1 MAKIMLN
8 DLLHFDAAE
17 VPNVR
22 VKFNI
27 SNGYDDPLDLY
38 KTNPDEVNVT
48 WFLWHDDRRY
58 FNVGQTAICL
68 LKLRGDQWLL
78 TTIKKITRLLD
89 VTDGVGYDAVE
100 VKEYEQYFGRLVVE
114 YHNPCRT
121 MGRKYENVMDELEVV
136 QILNEQYTGNEFP
149 GYENVRLSYPLL
161 KNIVDRQL
169 PGWVDA
175 LRNQKA
181 VYLITDTKTGE
192 LRSIKDHCGR
202 PDTQMCVF
210 EFIYFARP
218 DSVIEGSSVHEARKQ
233 AGRFLAQEHPV
244 EADVVIGVPDSGLD
258 AALGYSQ
265 ESGIP
270 YGIGFIKNKYIGRTF
285 IQGSQKQRENSVRIK
300 LNVVSSTV
308 KGKRVV
314 LVDDSIVRGTTS
326 ARIIKLLRDA
336 GAAEVHFMVSAPPFK
351 YPCYFGTDIPDQ
363 KLLVA
368 TGRTLEQINEVIG
381 ADTLGY
387 LSNEHVVQLAKNAKC
402 GFCTACFTGEYAVEP
417 ESVLST
423 DIHDRHLNDRPKDAK
438 KLGE

>member
-8 DLLHFDAAE
+8 DLLRFDAAE

-27 SNGYDDPLDLY
+27 YNGYDDPLDLY

-89 VTDGVGYDAVE
+89 VTDGVGYDADE

-181 VYLITDTKTGE
+181 VYLITDTKTGKMYVGSATSQTGMLLQRWSSYAADGHGGNIE
-192 LRSIKDHCGR
+192 LREL
-202 PDTQMCVF
+202 V
-210 EFIYFARP
+210 
-218 DSVIEGSSVHEARKQ
+218 KQ
-233 AGRFLAQEHPV
+233 Q
-244 EADVVIGVPDSGLD
+244 GLD
-258 AALGYSQ
+258 YVKDNFQYSILENYNARMDDGYILKR
-265 ESGIP
+265 ESWWKETLCTRTHG
-270 YGIGFIKNKYIGRTF
+270 YNKN
-285 IQGSQKQRENSVRIK
+285 
-300 LNVVSSTV
+300 
-308 KGKRVV
+308 
-314 LVDDSIVRGTTS
+314 
-326 ARIIKLLRDA
+326 
-336 GAAEVHFMVSAPPFK
+336 
-351 YPCYFGTDIPDQ
+351 
-363 KLLVA
+363 
-368 TGRTLEQINEVIG
+368 
-381 ADTLGY
+381 
-387 LSNEHVVQLAKNAKC
+387 
-402 GFCTACFTGEYAVEP
+402 
-417 ESVLST
+417 
-423 DIHDRHLNDRPKDAK
+423 
-438 KLGE
+438 

>member
-8 DLLHFDAAE
+8 DLLRFDTAE

-27 SNGYDDPLDLY
+27 YNGYDDPLDLY

-89 VTDGVGYDAVE
+89 VTDGVGYDADE

-181 VYLITDTKTGE
+181 VYLITDTKTGKMYVGTATSQTGMLLQRWSSYAADGHGGNIE
-192 LRSIKDHCGR
+192 LRELVKQQGRDYVKENFQYSIL
-202 PDTQMCVF
+202 
-210 EFIYFARP
+210 ENYNARM
-218 DSVIEGSSVHEARKQ
+218 D
-233 AGRFLAQEHPV
+233 
-244 EADVVIGVPDSGLD
+244 D
-258 AALGYSQ
+258 GYILKR
-265 ESGIP
+265 ESWWKETLCTRTHG
-270 YGIGFIKNKYIGRTF
+270 YNKN
-285 IQGSQKQRENSVRIK
+285 
-300 LNVVSSTV
+300 
-308 KGKRVV
+308 
-314 LVDDSIVRGTTS
+314 
-326 ARIIKLLRDA
+326 
-336 GAAEVHFMVSAPPFK
+336 
-351 YPCYFGTDIPDQ
+351 
-363 KLLVA
+363 
-368 TGRTLEQINEVIG
+368 
-381 ADTLGY
+381 
-387 LSNEHVVQLAKNAKC
+387 
-402 GFCTACFTGEYAVEP
+402 
-417 ESVLST
+417 
-423 DIHDRHLNDRPKDAK
+423 
-438 KLGE
+438 

>member
-181 VYLITDTKTGE
+181 VYLITDTKTGKMYVGSATSQTGMLLQRWSSYAADGHGGNVE
-192 LRSIKDHCGR
+192 LRELVKQQGLEYVKENFQYSIL
-202 PDTQMCVF
+202 
-210 EFIYFARP
+210 ENYNARM
-218 DSVIEGSSVHEARKQ
+218 D
-233 AGRFLAQEHPV
+233 
-244 EADVVIGVPDSGLD
+244 D
-258 AALGYSQ
+258 GYILKR
-265 ESGIP
+265 ESWWKETLCTRTHG
-270 YGIGFIKNKYIGRTF
+270 YNKN
-285 IQGSQKQRENSVRIK
+285 
-300 LNVVSSTV
+300 
-308 KGKRVV
+308 
-314 LVDDSIVRGTTS
+314 
-326 ARIIKLLRDA
+326 
-336 GAAEVHFMVSAPPFK
+336 
-351 YPCYFGTDIPDQ
+351 
-363 KLLVA
+363 
-368 TGRTLEQINEVIG
+368 
-381 ADTLGY
+381 
-387 LSNEHVVQLAKNAKC
+387 
-402 GFCTACFTGEYAVEP
+402 
-417 ESVLST
+417 
-423 DIHDRHLNDRPKDAK
+423 
-438 KLGE
+438 

>member
-8 DLLHFDAAE
+8 DLLRFDTAE

-27 SNGYDDPLDLY
+27 YNGYDDPLDLY

-89 VTDGVGYDAVE
+89 VTDGVGYDADE

-181 VYLITDTKTGE
+181 VYLITDTKTGKMYVGSATSQTGMLLQRWSSYAADGHGGNIE
-192 LRSIKDHCGR
+192 LREL
-202 PDTQMCVF
+202 V
-210 EFIYFARP
+210 
-218 DSVIEGSSVHEARKQ
+218 KQ
-233 AGRFLAQEHPV
+233 Q
-244 EADVVIGVPDSGLD
+244 GLD
-258 AALGYSQ
+258 YVKENFQYSILENYNARMDDEYILKRESWCKETLCTRTHGYN
-265 ESGIP
+265 
-270 YGIGFIKNKYIGRTF
+270 KN
-285 IQGSQKQRENSVRIK
+285 
-300 LNVVSSTV
+300 
-308 KGKRVV
+308 
-314 LVDDSIVRGTTS
+314 
-326 ARIIKLLRDA
+326 
-336 GAAEVHFMVSAPPFK
+336 
-351 YPCYFGTDIPDQ
+351 
-363 KLLVA
+363 
-368 TGRTLEQINEVIG
+368 
-381 ADTLGY
+381 
-387 LSNEHVVQLAKNAKC
+387 
-402 GFCTACFTGEYAVEP
+402 
-417 ESVLST
+417 
-423 DIHDRHLNDRPKDAK
+423 
-438 KLGE
+438 

>member
-89 VTDGVGYDAVE
+89 VTEGVGYDADE

-181 VYLITDTKTGE
+181 VYLITDTKTGKMYVGSATSQTGMLLQRWSSYAADGHGGNVE
-192 LRSIKDHCGR
+192 LRELVKQQGFDYVKENFQYSIL
-202 PDTQMCVF
+202 
-210 EFIYFARP
+210 ENYNARM
-218 DSVIEGSSVHEARKQ
+218 D
-233 AGRFLAQEHPV
+233 
-244 EADVVIGVPDSGLD
+244 D
-258 AALGYSQ
+258 GYILKR
-265 ESGIP
+265 ESWWKETLCTRTHG
-270 YGIGFIKNKYIGRTF
+270 YNKN
-285 IQGSQKQRENSVRIK
+285 
-300 LNVVSSTV
+300 
-308 KGKRVV
+308 
-314 LVDDSIVRGTTS
+314 
-326 ARIIKLLRDA
+326 
-336 GAAEVHFMVSAPPFK
+336 
-351 YPCYFGTDIPDQ
+351 
-363 KLLVA
+363 
-368 TGRTLEQINEVIG
+368 
-381 ADTLGY
+381 
-387 LSNEHVVQLAKNAKC
+387 
-402 GFCTACFTGEYAVEP
+402 
-417 ESVLST
+417 
-423 DIHDRHLNDRPKDAK
+423 
-438 KLGE
+438 

>member
-8 DLLHFDAAE
+8 DLLRFDAAE

-27 SNGYDDPLDLY
+27 YNGYDDPLDLY

-181 VYLITDTKTGE
+181 VYLITDTKTGKLYVGSATSQTGMLLQRWSSYAADGHGGNVE
-192 LRSIKDHCGR
+192 LRELVKQQGFDYVKENFQYSIL
-202 PDTQMCVF
+202 
-210 EFIYFARP
+210 ENYNARM
-218 DSVIEGSSVHEARKQ
+218 D
-233 AGRFLAQEHPV
+233 
-244 EADVVIGVPDSGLD
+244 D
-258 AALGYSQ
+258 GYILKR
-265 ESGIP
+265 ESWWKETLCTRTHG
-270 YGIGFIKNKYIGRTF
+270 YNKN
-285 IQGSQKQRENSVRIK
+285 
-300 LNVVSSTV
+300 
-308 KGKRVV
+308 
-314 LVDDSIVRGTTS
+314 
-326 ARIIKLLRDA
+326 
-336 GAAEVHFMVSAPPFK
+336 
-351 YPCYFGTDIPDQ
+351 
-363 KLLVA
+363 
-368 TGRTLEQINEVIG
+368 
-381 ADTLGY
+381 
-387 LSNEHVVQLAKNAKC
+387 
-402 GFCTACFTGEYAVEP
+402 
-417 ESVLST
+417 
-423 DIHDRHLNDRPKDAK
+423 
-438 KLGE
+438 

>member
-89 VTDGVGYDAVE
+89 VTDGVGYDADE

-136 QILNEQYTGNEFP
+136 EILSEQYTGDEFP

-181 VYLITDTKTGE
+181 VYLITDTKTGKMYVGSATSQTGMLLQRWSSYAADGHGGNVE
-192 LRSIKDHCGR
+192 LREL
-202 PDTQMCVF
+202 V
-210 EFIYFARP
+210 
-218 DSVIEGSSVHEARKQ
+218 KQ
-233 AGRFLAQEHPV
+233 Q
-244 EADVVIGVPDSGLD
+244 GLD
-258 AALGYSQ
+258 YVKENFQYSILENYNARMDDGYILKR
-265 ESGIP
+265 ESWWKETLCTRTHG
-270 YGIGFIKNKYIGRTF
+270 YNKN
-285 IQGSQKQRENSVRIK
+285 
-300 LNVVSSTV
+300 
-308 KGKRVV
+308 
-314 LVDDSIVRGTTS
+314 
-326 ARIIKLLRDA
+326 
-336 GAAEVHFMVSAPPFK
+336 
-351 YPCYFGTDIPDQ
+351 
-363 KLLVA
+363 
-368 TGRTLEQINEVIG
+368 
-381 ADTLGY
+381 
-387 LSNEHVVQLAKNAKC
+387 
-402 GFCTACFTGEYAVEP
+402 
-417 ESVLST
+417 
-423 DIHDRHLNDRPKDAK
+423 
-438 KLGE
+438 

>member
-8 DLLHFDAAE
+8 DLLRFDAAE

-27 SNGYDDPLDLY
+27 YNGYDDPLDLY

-89 VTDGVGYDAVE
+89 VTDGVGYDADE

-181 VYLITDTKTGE
+181 VYLITDTKTGKMYVGSATSQTGMLLQRWSSYAADGHGGNVE
-192 LRSIKDHCGR
+192 LREL
-202 PDTQMCVF
+202 V
-210 EFIYFARP
+210 
-218 DSVIEGSSVHEARKQ
+218 KQ
-233 AGRFLAQEHPV
+233 Q
-244 EADVVIGVPDSGLD
+244 GLD
-258 AALGYSQ
+258 YVKENFQYSILENYKARMDDEYILKRESWWKETLCTRTHGYN
-265 ESGIP
+265 
-270 YGIGFIKNKYIGRTF
+270 KN
-285 IQGSQKQRENSVRIK
+285 
-300 LNVVSSTV
+300 
-308 KGKRVV
+308 
-314 LVDDSIVRGTTS
+314 
-326 ARIIKLLRDA
+326 
-336 GAAEVHFMVSAPPFK
+336 
-351 YPCYFGTDIPDQ
+351 
-363 KLLVA
+363 
-368 TGRTLEQINEVIG
+368 
-381 ADTLGY
+381 
-387 LSNEHVVQLAKNAKC
+387 
-402 GFCTACFTGEYAVEP
+402 
-417 ESVLST
+417 
-423 DIHDRHLNDRPKDAK
+423 
-438 KLGE
+438 

>member
-8 DLLHFDAAE
+8 DLLRFDTAE
-17 VPNVR
+17 VSNVR

-27 SNGYDDPLDLY
+27 YNGYDDPLDLY

-89 VTDGVGYDAVE
+89 VTDGVGYDADE

-181 VYLITDTKTGE
+181 VYLITDTKTGKMYVGSATSQTGMLLQRWSSYAADGHGGNIE
-192 LRSIKDHCGR
+192 LREL
-202 PDTQMCVF
+202 V
-210 EFIYFARP
+210 
-218 DSVIEGSSVHEARKQ
+218 KQ
-233 AGRFLAQEHPV
+233 Q
-244 EADVVIGVPDSGLD
+244 GLD
-258 AALGYSQ
+258 YVKENFQYSILENYNARMDDGYILKR
-265 ESGIP
+265 ESWWKETLCTRTHG
-270 YGIGFIKNKYIGRTF
+270 YNKN
-285 IQGSQKQRENSVRIK
+285 
-300 LNVVSSTV
+300 
-308 KGKRVV
+308 
-314 LVDDSIVRGTTS
+314 
-326 ARIIKLLRDA
+326 
-336 GAAEVHFMVSAPPFK
+336 
-351 YPCYFGTDIPDQ
+351 
-363 KLLVA
+363 
-368 TGRTLEQINEVIG
+368 
-381 ADTLGY
+381 
-387 LSNEHVVQLAKNAKC
+387 
-402 GFCTACFTGEYAVEP
+402 
-417 ESVLST
+417 
-423 DIHDRHLNDRPKDAK
+423 
-438 KLGE
+438 

>member
-89 VTDGVGYDAVE
+89 VTDGVGYDADE

-121 MGRKYENVMDELEVV
+121 MGRKYENVMDELEVM

-181 VYLITDTKTGE
+181 VYLITDTKTGKMYVGSATSQTGMLLQRWSSYAADGHGGNVE
-192 LRSIKDHCGR
+192 LRELVKQQGFDYVKENFQYSIL
-202 PDTQMCVF
+202 
-210 EFIYFARP
+210 ENYNARM
-218 DSVIEGSSVHEARKQ
+218 D
-233 AGRFLAQEHPV
+233 
-244 EADVVIGVPDSGLD
+244 D
-258 AALGYSQ
+258 GYILKR
-265 ESGIP
+265 ESWWKETLCTRTHG
-270 YGIGFIKNKYIGRTF
+270 YNKN
-285 IQGSQKQRENSVRIK
+285 
-300 LNVVSSTV
+300 
-308 KGKRVV
+308 
-314 LVDDSIVRGTTS
+314 
-326 ARIIKLLRDA
+326 
-336 GAAEVHFMVSAPPFK
+336 
-351 YPCYFGTDIPDQ
+351 
-363 KLLVA
+363 
-368 TGRTLEQINEVIG
+368 
-381 ADTLGY
+381 
-387 LSNEHVVQLAKNAKC
+387 
-402 GFCTACFTGEYAVEP
+402 
-417 ESVLST
+417 
-423 DIHDRHLNDRPKDAK
+423 
-438 KLGE
+438 

>member
-8 DLLHFDAAE
+8 DLLHFDDAE

-89 VTDGVGYDAVE
+89 VTDGVGYDADE

-181 VYLITDTKTGE
+181 VYLITDTKTGKMYVGSATSQTGMLLQRWSSYAADGHGGNVE
-192 LRSIKDHCGR
+192 LRELVKQQGFDYVKENFQYSIL
-202 PDTQMCVF
+202 
-210 EFIYFARP
+210 ENYNARM
-218 DSVIEGSSVHEARKQ
+218 D
-233 AGRFLAQEHPV
+233 
-244 EADVVIGVPDSGLD
+244 D
-258 AALGYSQ
+258 GYILKR
-265 ESGIP
+265 ESWWKETLCTRTHG
-270 YGIGFIKNKYIGRTF
+270 YNKN
-285 IQGSQKQRENSVRIK
+285 
-300 LNVVSSTV
+300 
-308 KGKRVV
+308 
-314 LVDDSIVRGTTS
+314 
-326 ARIIKLLRDA
+326 
-336 GAAEVHFMVSAPPFK
+336 
-351 YPCYFGTDIPDQ
+351 
-363 KLLVA
+363 
-368 TGRTLEQINEVIG
+368 
-381 ADTLGY
+381 
-387 LSNEHVVQLAKNAKC
+387 
-402 GFCTACFTGEYAVEP
+402 
-417 ESVLST
+417 
-423 DIHDRHLNDRPKDAK
+423 
-438 KLGE
+438 

>member
-8 DLLHFDAAE
+8 DLLRFDAAE

-27 SNGYDDPLDLY
+27 YNGYDDPLDLY

-89 VTDGVGYDAVE
+89 VTDGVGYDADE

-136 QILNEQYTGNEFP
+136 EILNEQYTGNEFP

-181 VYLITDTKTGE
+181 VYLITDTKTGKMYVGSATSQTGMLLQRWSSYAADGHGGNIE
-192 LRSIKDHCGR
+192 LREL
-202 PDTQMCVF
+202 V
-210 EFIYFARP
+210 
-218 DSVIEGSSVHEARKQ
+218 KQ
-233 AGRFLAQEHPV
+233 Q
-244 EADVVIGVPDSGLD
+244 GLD
-258 AALGYSQ
+258 YVKENFQYSILENYNARMDDGYILKR
-265 ESGIP
+265 ESWWKETLCTRTHG
-270 YGIGFIKNKYIGRTF
+270 YNKN
-285 IQGSQKQRENSVRIK
+285 
-300 LNVVSSTV
+300 
-308 KGKRVV
+308 
-314 LVDDSIVRGTTS
+314 
-326 ARIIKLLRDA
+326 
-336 GAAEVHFMVSAPPFK
+336 
-351 YPCYFGTDIPDQ
+351 
-363 KLLVA
+363 
-368 TGRTLEQINEVIG
+368 
-381 ADTLGY
+381 
-387 LSNEHVVQLAKNAKC
+387 
-402 GFCTACFTGEYAVEP
+402 
-417 ESVLST
+417 
-423 DIHDRHLNDRPKDAK
+423 
-438 KLGE
+438 

>member
-89 VTDGVGYDAVE
+89 VTDGVGYDADE
-100 VKEYEQYFGRLVVE
+100 VTEYEQYFGRLVVE

-181 VYLITDTKTGE
+181 VYLITDTKTGKMYVGSATSQTGMLLQRWSSYAADGHGGNIE
-192 LRSIKDHCGR
+192 LREL
-202 PDTQMCVF
+202 V
-210 EFIYFARP
+210 
-218 DSVIEGSSVHEARKQ
+218 KQ
-233 AGRFLAQEHPV
+233 Q
-244 EADVVIGVPDSGLD
+244 GLD
-258 AALGYSQ
+258 YVKENFQYSILENYNARMDDGYILKR
-265 ESGIP
+265 ESWWKETLCTRTHG
-270 YGIGFIKNKYIGRTF
+270 YNKN
-285 IQGSQKQRENSVRIK
+285 
-300 LNVVSSTV
+300 
-308 KGKRVV
+308 
-314 LVDDSIVRGTTS
+314 
-326 ARIIKLLRDA
+326 
-336 GAAEVHFMVSAPPFK
+336 
-351 YPCYFGTDIPDQ
+351 
-363 KLLVA
+363 
-368 TGRTLEQINEVIG
+368 
-381 ADTLGY
+381 
-387 LSNEHVVQLAKNAKC
+387 
-402 GFCTACFTGEYAVEP
+402 
-417 ESVLST
+417 
-423 DIHDRHLNDRPKDAK
+423 
-438 KLGE
+438 

>member
-8 DLLHFDAAE
+8 DLLRFDAAE

-27 SNGYDDPLDLY
+27 YNGYDDPLDLY

-89 VTDGVGYDAVE
+89 VTDGVGYDADE

-114 YHNPCRT
+114 YHNPCRA

-181 VYLITDTKTGE
+181 VYLITDTKTGKLYVGSATSQTGMLLQRWSSYAADGHGGNIE
-192 LRSIKDHCGR
+192 LREL
-202 PDTQMCVF
+202 V
-210 EFIYFARP
+210 
-218 DSVIEGSSVHEARKQ
+218 KQ
-233 AGRFLAQEHPV
+233 Q
-244 EADVVIGVPDSGLD
+244 GLD
-258 AALGYSQ
+258 YVKENFQYSILENYNARMDDGYILKR
-265 ESGIP
+265 ESWWKETLCTRTHG
-270 YGIGFIKNKYIGRTF
+270 YNKN
-285 IQGSQKQRENSVRIK
+285 
-300 LNVVSSTV
+300 
-308 KGKRVV
+308 
-314 LVDDSIVRGTTS
+314 
-326 ARIIKLLRDA
+326 
-336 GAAEVHFMVSAPPFK
+336 
-351 YPCYFGTDIPDQ
+351 
-363 KLLVA
+363 
-368 TGRTLEQINEVIG
+368 
-381 ADTLGY
+381 
-387 LSNEHVVQLAKNAKC
+387 
-402 GFCTACFTGEYAVEP
+402 
-417 ESVLST
+417 
-423 DIHDRHLNDRPKDAK
+423 
-438 KLGE
+438 

>member
-48 WFLWHDDRRY
+48 WFLWHDNRRY

-181 VYLITDTKTGE
+181 VYLITDTKTGKMYVGSATSQTGMLLQRWSSYAADGHGGNVE
-192 LRSIKDHCGR
+192 LRELVKQQGFDYVKENFQYSIL
-202 PDTQMCVF
+202 
-210 EFIYFARP
+210 ENYNARM
-218 DSVIEGSSVHEARKQ
+218 D
-233 AGRFLAQEHPV
+233 
-244 EADVVIGVPDSGLD
+244 D
-258 AALGYSQ
+258 GYILKR
-265 ESGIP
+265 ESWWKETLCTRTHG
-270 YGIGFIKNKYIGRTF
+270 YNKN
-285 IQGSQKQRENSVRIK
+285 
-300 LNVVSSTV
+300 
-308 KGKRVV
+308 
-314 LVDDSIVRGTTS
+314 
-326 ARIIKLLRDA
+326 
-336 GAAEVHFMVSAPPFK
+336 
-351 YPCYFGTDIPDQ
+351 
-363 KLLVA
+363 
-368 TGRTLEQINEVIG
+368 
-381 ADTLGY
+381 
-387 LSNEHVVQLAKNAKC
+387 
-402 GFCTACFTGEYAVEP
+402 
-417 ESVLST
+417 
-423 DIHDRHLNDRPKDAK
+423 
-438 KLGE
+438 

>member
-8 DLLHFDAAE
+8 DLLRFDTAE

-27 SNGYDDPLDLY
+27 YNGYDDPLDLY

-89 VTDGVGYDAVE
+89 VTDGVGYDADE

-181 VYLITDTKTGE
+181 VYLITDTNTGKMYVGSATSQTGMLLQRWSSYAADGHGGNIE
-192 LRSIKDHCGR
+192 LREL
-202 PDTQMCVF
+202 V
-210 EFIYFARP
+210 
-218 DSVIEGSSVHEARKQ
+218 KQ
-233 AGRFLAQEHPV
+233 Q
-244 EADVVIGVPDSGLD
+244 GLD
-258 AALGYSQ
+258 YVKENFQYSILENYNARMDDGYILKR
-265 ESGIP
+265 ESWWKETLCTRTHG
-270 YGIGFIKNKYIGRTF
+270 YNKN
-285 IQGSQKQRENSVRIK
+285 
-300 LNVVSSTV
+300 
-308 KGKRVV
+308 
-314 LVDDSIVRGTTS
+314 
-326 ARIIKLLRDA
+326 
-336 GAAEVHFMVSAPPFK
+336 
-351 YPCYFGTDIPDQ
+351 
-363 KLLVA
+363 
-368 TGRTLEQINEVIG
+368 
-381 ADTLGY
+381 
-387 LSNEHVVQLAKNAKC
+387 
-402 GFCTACFTGEYAVEP
+402 
-417 ESVLST
+417 
-423 DIHDRHLNDRPKDAK
+423 
-438 KLGE
+438 

>member
-8 DLLHFDAAE
+8 DLLRFDAAE

-89 VTDGVGYDAVE
+89 VTDGVGYDADE

-181 VYLITDTKTGE
+181 VYLITDTKTGKMYVGSATSQTGMLLQRWSSYAADGHGGNVE
-192 LRSIKDHCGR
+192 LRELVKQQGFDYVKENFQYSIL
-202 PDTQMCVF
+202 
-210 EFIYFARP
+210 ENYNARM
-218 DSVIEGSSVHEARKQ
+218 D
-233 AGRFLAQEHPV
+233 
-244 EADVVIGVPDSGLD
+244 D
-258 AALGYSQ
+258 GYILKR
-265 ESGIP
+265 ESWWKETLCTRTHG
-270 YGIGFIKNKYIGRTF
+270 YNKN
-285 IQGSQKQRENSVRIK
+285 
-300 LNVVSSTV
+300 
-308 KGKRVV
+308 
-314 LVDDSIVRGTTS
+314 
-326 ARIIKLLRDA
+326 
-336 GAAEVHFMVSAPPFK
+336 
-351 YPCYFGTDIPDQ
+351 
-363 KLLVA
+363 
-368 TGRTLEQINEVIG
+368 
-381 ADTLGY
+381 
-387 LSNEHVVQLAKNAKC
+387 
-402 GFCTACFTGEYAVEP
+402 
-417 ESVLST
+417 
-423 DIHDRHLNDRPKDAK
+423 
-438 KLGE
+438 

>member
-8 DLLHFDAAE
+8 DLLRFDTTE

-27 SNGYDDPLDLY
+27 YNGYDDPLDLY

-181 VYLITDTKTGE
+181 VYLITDTKTGKMYVGSATSQTGMLLQRWSSYAADGHGGNIE
-192 LRSIKDHCGR
+192 LREL
-202 PDTQMCVF
+202 V
-210 EFIYFARP
+210 
-218 DSVIEGSSVHEARKQ
+218 KQ
-233 AGRFLAQEHPV
+233 Q
-244 EADVVIGVPDSGLD
+244 GLD
-258 AALGYSQ
+258 YVKENFQYSILENYNARMDDGYILKR
-265 ESGIP
+265 ESWWKETLCTRTHG
-270 YGIGFIKNKYIGRTF
+270 YNKN
-285 IQGSQKQRENSVRIK
+285 
-300 LNVVSSTV
+300 
-308 KGKRVV
+308 
-314 LVDDSIVRGTTS
+314 
-326 ARIIKLLRDA
+326 
-336 GAAEVHFMVSAPPFK
+336 
-351 YPCYFGTDIPDQ
+351 
-363 KLLVA
+363 
-368 TGRTLEQINEVIG
+368 
-381 ADTLGY
+381 
-387 LSNEHVVQLAKNAKC
+387 
-402 GFCTACFTGEYAVEP
+402 
-417 ESVLST
+417 
-423 DIHDRHLNDRPKDAK
+423 
-438 KLGE
+438 

>member
-8 DLLHFDAAE
+8 DLLRFDTAE

-27 SNGYDDPLDLY
+27 YNGYDDPLDLY

-78 TTIKKITRLLD
+78 TTIKKIARLLD
-89 VTDGVGYDAVE
+89 VTDGVGYDADE

-181 VYLITDTKTGE
+181 VYLITDTKTGKMYVGSATSQTGMLLQRWSNYIADGHGGNEALKE
-192 LRSIKDHCGR
+192 LVKKQGFDYVKENFQYSILENYNARMDDEYILRRESWWKETLR
-202 PDTQMCVF
+202 TR
-210 EFIYFARP
+210 EF
-218 DSVIEGSSVHEARKQ
+218 
-233 AGRFLAQEHPV
+233 
-244 EADVVIGVPDSGLD
+244 
-258 AALGYSQ
+258 GYN
-265 ESGIP
+265 
-270 YGIGFIKNKYIGRTF
+270 KN
-285 IQGSQKQRENSVRIK
+285 
-300 LNVVSSTV
+300 
-308 KGKRVV
+308 
-314 LVDDSIVRGTTS
+314 
-326 ARIIKLLRDA
+326 
-336 GAAEVHFMVSAPPFK
+336 
-351 YPCYFGTDIPDQ
+351 
-363 KLLVA
+363 
-368 TGRTLEQINEVIG
+368 
-381 ADTLGY
+381 
-387 LSNEHVVQLAKNAKC
+387 
-402 GFCTACFTGEYAVEP
+402 
-417 ESVLST
+417 
-423 DIHDRHLNDRPKDAK
+423 
-438 KLGE
+438 

>member
-136 QILNEQYTGNEFP
+136 EILSEQYTGDEFP
-149 GYENVRLSYPLL
+149 GYENVRLSYPRL

-181 VYLITDTKTGE
+181 VYLITDTKTGKMYVGSATSQTGMLLQRWSSYAADGHGGNIE
-192 LRSIKDHCGR
+192 LREL
-202 PDTQMCVF
+202 V
-210 EFIYFARP
+210 
-218 DSVIEGSSVHEARKQ
+218 KQ
-233 AGRFLAQEHPV
+233 Q
-244 EADVVIGVPDSGLD
+244 GLD
-258 AALGYSQ
+258 YVKENFQYSILENYNARMDDGYILKR
-265 ESGIP
+265 ESWWKETLCTRTHG
-270 YGIGFIKNKYIGRTF
+270 YNKN
-285 IQGSQKQRENSVRIK
+285 
-300 LNVVSSTV
+300 
-308 KGKRVV
+308 
-314 LVDDSIVRGTTS
+314 
-326 ARIIKLLRDA
+326 
-336 GAAEVHFMVSAPPFK
+336 
-351 YPCYFGTDIPDQ
+351 
-363 KLLVA
+363 
-368 TGRTLEQINEVIG
+368 
-381 ADTLGY
+381 
-387 LSNEHVVQLAKNAKC
+387 
-402 GFCTACFTGEYAVEP
+402 
-417 ESVLST
+417 
-423 DIHDRHLNDRPKDAK
+423 
-438 KLGE
+438 

>member
-181 VYLITDTKTGE
+181 VYLITDTKTGKMYVGSATSQTGMLLQRWSSYVADGHGGNVE
-192 LRSIKDHCGR
+192 LRELVKQQGFDYVKENFQYSIL
-202 PDTQMCVF
+202 
-210 EFIYFARP
+210 ENYNARM
-218 DSVIEGSSVHEARKQ
+218 D
-233 AGRFLAQEHPV
+233 
-244 EADVVIGVPDSGLD
+244 D
-258 AALGYSQ
+258 GYILKR
-265 ESGIP
+265 ESWWKETLCTRTHG
-270 YGIGFIKNKYIGRTF
+270 YNKN
-285 IQGSQKQRENSVRIK
+285 
-300 LNVVSSTV
+300 
-308 KGKRVV
+308 
-314 LVDDSIVRGTTS
+314 
-326 ARIIKLLRDA
+326 
-336 GAAEVHFMVSAPPFK
+336 
-351 YPCYFGTDIPDQ
+351 
-363 KLLVA
+363 
-368 TGRTLEQINEVIG
+368 
-381 ADTLGY
+381 
-387 LSNEHVVQLAKNAKC
+387 
-402 GFCTACFTGEYAVEP
+402 
-417 ESVLST
+417 
-423 DIHDRHLNDRPKDAK
+423 
-438 KLGE
+438 

>member
-8 DLLHFDAAE
+8 DLLRFDTAE

-27 SNGYDDPLDLY
+27 YNGYDDPLDLY

-89 VTDGVGYDAVE
+89 VTDGVGYDADE

-149 GYENVRLSYPLL
+149 GYKNVRLSYPLL

-181 VYLITDTKTGE
+181 VYLITDTKTGKMYVGSATSQTGMLLQRWSSYAADGHGGNIE
-192 LRSIKDHCGR
+192 LREL
-202 PDTQMCVF
+202 V
-210 EFIYFARP
+210 
-218 DSVIEGSSVHEARKQ
+218 KQ
-233 AGRFLAQEHPV
+233 Q
-244 EADVVIGVPDSGLD
+244 GLD
-258 AALGYSQ
+258 YVKENFQYSILENYNARMDDGYILKR
-265 ESGIP
+265 ESWWKETLCTRTHG
-270 YGIGFIKNKYIGRTF
+270 YNKN
-285 IQGSQKQRENSVRIK
+285 
-300 LNVVSSTV
+300 
-308 KGKRVV
+308 
-314 LVDDSIVRGTTS
+314 
-326 ARIIKLLRDA
+326 
-336 GAAEVHFMVSAPPFK
+336 
-351 YPCYFGTDIPDQ
+351 
-363 KLLVA
+363 
-368 TGRTLEQINEVIG
+368 
-381 ADTLGY
+381 
-387 LSNEHVVQLAKNAKC
+387 
-402 GFCTACFTGEYAVEP
+402 
-417 ESVLST
+417 
-423 DIHDRHLNDRPKDAK
+423 
-438 KLGE
+438 

>member
-8 DLLHFDAAE
+8 DLLRFDAAE

-27 SNGYDDPLDLY
+27 YNGYDDPLDLY
-38 KTNPDEVNVT
+38 KTNPDEVNIT

-89 VTDGVGYDAVE
+89 VTDGVGYDADE

-181 VYLITDTKTGE
+181 VYLITDTKTGKMYVGSATSQTGMLLQRWSSYAADGHGGNIE
-192 LRSIKDHCGR
+192 LREL
-202 PDTQMCVF
+202 V
-210 EFIYFARP
+210 
-218 DSVIEGSSVHEARKQ
+218 KQ
-233 AGRFLAQEHPV
+233 Q
-244 EADVVIGVPDSGLD
+244 GLD
-258 AALGYSQ
+258 YVKENFQYSILENYNARMDDGYILKR
-265 ESGIP
+265 ESWWKETLCTRTHG
-270 YGIGFIKNKYIGRTF
+270 YNKN
-285 IQGSQKQRENSVRIK
+285 
-300 LNVVSSTV
+300 
-308 KGKRVV
+308 
-314 LVDDSIVRGTTS
+314 
-326 ARIIKLLRDA
+326 
-336 GAAEVHFMVSAPPFK
+336 
-351 YPCYFGTDIPDQ
+351 
-363 KLLVA
+363 
-368 TGRTLEQINEVIG
+368 
-381 ADTLGY
+381 
-387 LSNEHVVQLAKNAKC
+387 
-402 GFCTACFTGEYAVEP
+402 
-417 ESVLST
+417 
-423 DIHDRHLNDRPKDAK
+423 
-438 KLGE
+438 

>member
-89 VTDGVGYDAVE
+89 VTENVGYDAVE

-181 VYLITDTKTGE
+181 VYLITDTKTGKMYVGSATSQTGMLLQRWSSYAADGHGGNVE
-192 LRSIKDHCGR
+192 LRELVKQQGFDYVKENFQYSIL
-202 PDTQMCVF
+202 
-210 EFIYFARP
+210 ENYNARM
-218 DSVIEGSSVHEARKQ
+218 D
-233 AGRFLAQEHPV
+233 
-244 EADVVIGVPDSGLD
+244 D
-258 AALGYSQ
+258 GYILKR
-265 ESGIP
+265 ESWWKETLCTRTHG
-270 YGIGFIKNKYIGRTF
+270 YNKN
-285 IQGSQKQRENSVRIK
+285 
-300 LNVVSSTV
+300 
-308 KGKRVV
+308 
-314 LVDDSIVRGTTS
+314 
-326 ARIIKLLRDA
+326 
-336 GAAEVHFMVSAPPFK
+336 
-351 YPCYFGTDIPDQ
+351 
-363 KLLVA
+363 
-368 TGRTLEQINEVIG
+368 
-381 ADTLGY
+381 
-387 LSNEHVVQLAKNAKC
+387 
-402 GFCTACFTGEYAVEP
+402 
-417 ESVLST
+417 
-423 DIHDRHLNDRPKDAK
+423 
-438 KLGE
+438 

>member
-8 DLLHFDAAE
+8 DLLRFDAAE

-27 SNGYDDPLDLY
+27 YNGYDDPLDLY

-89 VTDGVGYDAVE
+89 VTDGVGYDADE

-181 VYLITDTKTGE
+181 VYLITDTRTGKMYVGSATSQTGMLLQRWSSYAADGHGGNVE
-192 LRSIKDHCGR
+192 LRELVKQQGFDYVKENFQYSIL
-202 PDTQMCVF
+202 
-210 EFIYFARP
+210 ENYNARM
-218 DSVIEGSSVHEARKQ
+218 D
-233 AGRFLAQEHPV
+233 
-244 EADVVIGVPDSGLD
+244 D
-258 AALGYSQ
+258 GYILKR
-265 ESGIP
+265 ESWWKETLCTRTHG
-270 YGIGFIKNKYIGRTF
+270 YNKN
-285 IQGSQKQRENSVRIK
+285 
-300 LNVVSSTV
+300 
-308 KGKRVV
+308 
-314 LVDDSIVRGTTS
+314 
-326 ARIIKLLRDA
+326 
-336 GAAEVHFMVSAPPFK
+336 
-351 YPCYFGTDIPDQ
+351 
-363 KLLVA
+363 
-368 TGRTLEQINEVIG
+368 
-381 ADTLGY
+381 
-387 LSNEHVVQLAKNAKC
+387 
-402 GFCTACFTGEYAVEP
+402 
-417 ESVLST
+417 
-423 DIHDRHLNDRPKDAK
+423 
-438 KLGE
+438 

>member
-181 VYLITDTKTGE
+181 VYLITDTKTGKLYVGSATSQTGMLLQRWSSYAADGHGGNIE
-192 LRSIKDHCGR
+192 LREL
-202 PDTQMCVF
+202 V
-210 EFIYFARP
+210 
-218 DSVIEGSSVHEARKQ
+218 KQ
-233 AGRFLAQEHPV
+233 Q
-244 EADVVIGVPDSGLD
+244 GLD
-258 AALGYSQ
+258 YVKENFQYSILENYNARMDDGYILKR
-265 ESGIP
+265 ESWWKETLCTRTHG
-270 YGIGFIKNKYIGRTF
+270 YNKN
-285 IQGSQKQRENSVRIK
+285 
-300 LNVVSSTV
+300 
-308 KGKRVV
+308 
-314 LVDDSIVRGTTS
+314 
-326 ARIIKLLRDA
+326 
-336 GAAEVHFMVSAPPFK
+336 
-351 YPCYFGTDIPDQ
+351 
-363 KLLVA
+363 
-368 TGRTLEQINEVIG
+368 
-381 ADTLGY
+381 
-387 LSNEHVVQLAKNAKC
+387 
-402 GFCTACFTGEYAVEP
+402 
-417 ESVLST
+417 
-423 DIHDRHLNDRPKDAK
+423 
-438 KLGE
+438 

>member
-8 DLLHFDAAE
+8 DLLRFDAAE

-27 SNGYDDPLDLY
+27 YNGYDDPLDLY

-181 VYLITDTKTGE
+181 VYLITDTKTGKMYVGSATSQTGMLLQRWSSYAADGHGGNVE
-192 LRSIKDHCGR
+192 LRELVNQQGFDYVKDNFQYSIL
-202 PDTQMCVF
+202 
-210 EFIYFARP
+210 ENYNARM
-218 DSVIEGSSVHEARKQ
+218 D
-233 AGRFLAQEHPV
+233 
-244 EADVVIGVPDSGLD
+244 D
-258 AALGYSQ
+258 GYILKR
-265 ESGIP
+265 ESWWKETLCTRTHG
-270 YGIGFIKNKYIGRTF
+270 YNKN
-285 IQGSQKQRENSVRIK
+285 
-300 LNVVSSTV
+300 
-308 KGKRVV
+308 
-314 LVDDSIVRGTTS
+314 
-326 ARIIKLLRDA
+326 
-336 GAAEVHFMVSAPPFK
+336 
-351 YPCYFGTDIPDQ
+351 
-363 KLLVA
+363 
-368 TGRTLEQINEVIG
+368 
-381 ADTLGY
+381 
-387 LSNEHVVQLAKNAKC
+387 
-402 GFCTACFTGEYAVEP
+402 
-417 ESVLST
+417 
-423 DIHDRHLNDRPKDAK
+423 
-438 KLGE
+438 

>member
-181 VYLITDTKTGE
+181 VYLITDTKTGKLYVGSATSQTGMLLQRWSSYAADGHGGNVE
-192 LRSIKDHCGR
+192 LRELVKQQGFDYVKENFQYSIL
-202 PDTQMCVF
+202 
-210 EFIYFARP
+210 ENYNARM
-218 DSVIEGSSVHEARKQ
+218 D
-233 AGRFLAQEHPV
+233 
-244 EADVVIGVPDSGLD
+244 D
-258 AALGYSQ
+258 GYILKR
-265 ESGIP
+265 ESWWKETLCTRTHG
-270 YGIGFIKNKYIGRTF
+270 YNKN
-285 IQGSQKQRENSVRIK
+285 
-300 LNVVSSTV
+300 
-308 KGKRVV
+308 
-314 LVDDSIVRGTTS
+314 
-326 ARIIKLLRDA
+326 
-336 GAAEVHFMVSAPPFK
+336 
-351 YPCYFGTDIPDQ
+351 
-363 KLLVA
+363 
-368 TGRTLEQINEVIG
+368 
-381 ADTLGY
+381 
-387 LSNEHVVQLAKNAKC
+387 
-402 GFCTACFTGEYAVEP
+402 
-417 ESVLST
+417 
-423 DIHDRHLNDRPKDAK
+423 
-438 KLGE
+438 

>member
-181 VYLITDTKTGE
+181 VYLITDTKTGKMYVGSATSQTEMLLQRWSSYAADGHGGNVE
-192 LRSIKDHCGR
+192 LRELVKQQGFDYVKENFQYSIL
-202 PDTQMCVF
+202 
-210 EFIYFARP
+210 ENYNARM
-218 DSVIEGSSVHEARKQ
+218 D
-233 AGRFLAQEHPV
+233 
-244 EADVVIGVPDSGLD
+244 D
-258 AALGYSQ
+258 GYILKR
-265 ESGIP
+265 ESWWKETLCTRTHG
-270 YGIGFIKNKYIGRTF
+270 YNKN
-285 IQGSQKQRENSVRIK
+285 
-300 LNVVSSTV
+300 
-308 KGKRVV
+308 
-314 LVDDSIVRGTTS
+314 
-326 ARIIKLLRDA
+326 
-336 GAAEVHFMVSAPPFK
+336 
-351 YPCYFGTDIPDQ
+351 
-363 KLLVA
+363 
-368 TGRTLEQINEVIG
+368 
-381 ADTLGY
+381 
-387 LSNEHVVQLAKNAKC
+387 
-402 GFCTACFTGEYAVEP
+402 
-417 ESVLST
+417 
-423 DIHDRHLNDRPKDAK
+423 
-438 KLGE
+438 

>member
-8 DLLHFDAAE
+8 DLLRFDAAE

-89 VTDGVGYDAVE
+89 VTDGVGYDADE

-181 VYLITDTKTGE
+181 VYLITDTKTGKMYVGSATSQTGMLLQRWSSYAADGHGGNIE
-192 LRSIKDHCGR
+192 LREL
-202 PDTQMCVF
+202 V
-210 EFIYFARP
+210 
-218 DSVIEGSSVHEARKQ
+218 KQ
-233 AGRFLAQEHPV
+233 Q
-244 EADVVIGVPDSGLD
+244 GLD
-258 AALGYSQ
+258 YVKENFQYSILENYNARMDDGYILKR
-265 ESGIP
+265 ESWWKETLCTRTHG
-270 YGIGFIKNKYIGRTF
+270 YNKN
-285 IQGSQKQRENSVRIK
+285 
-300 LNVVSSTV
+300 
-308 KGKRVV
+308 
-314 LVDDSIVRGTTS
+314 
-326 ARIIKLLRDA
+326 
-336 GAAEVHFMVSAPPFK
+336 
-351 YPCYFGTDIPDQ
+351 
-363 KLLVA
+363 
-368 TGRTLEQINEVIG
+368 
-381 ADTLGY
+381 
-387 LSNEHVVQLAKNAKC
+387 
-402 GFCTACFTGEYAVEP
+402 
-417 ESVLST
+417 
-423 DIHDRHLNDRPKDAK
+423 
-438 KLGE
+438 

>member
-8 DLLHFDAAE
+8 DLLRFDAAE

-27 SNGYDDPLDLY
+27 YNGYDDPLDLY

-89 VTDGVGYDAVE
+89 VTDGVGYDADE

-181 VYLITDTKTGE
+181 VYLITDTKTGKMYVGSATSQTGMLLQRWSSYAADGHGGNVE
-192 LRSIKDHCGR
+192 LRELVKQQGFDYVKENFQYSIL
-202 PDTQMCVF
+202 
-210 EFIYFARP
+210 ENYNARM
-218 DSVIEGSSVHEARKQ
+218 D
-233 AGRFLAQEHPV
+233 
-244 EADVVIGVPDSGLD
+244 D
-258 AALGYSQ
+258 GYILKR
-265 ESGIP
+265 ESWWKETLCTRTHG
-270 YGIGFIKNKYIGRTF
+270 YNKN
-285 IQGSQKQRENSVRIK
+285 
-300 LNVVSSTV
+300 
-308 KGKRVV
+308 
-314 LVDDSIVRGTTS
+314 
-326 ARIIKLLRDA
+326 
-336 GAAEVHFMVSAPPFK
+336 
-351 YPCYFGTDIPDQ
+351 
-363 KLLVA
+363 
-368 TGRTLEQINEVIG
+368 
-381 ADTLGY
+381 
-387 LSNEHVVQLAKNAKC
+387 
-402 GFCTACFTGEYAVEP
+402 
-417 ESVLST
+417 
-423 DIHDRHLNDRPKDAK
+423 
-438 KLGE
+438 

>member
-8 DLLHFDAAE
+8 DLLRFDAAE

-27 SNGYDDPLDLY
+27 YNGYDDPLDLY

-89 VTDGVGYDAVE
+89 VTDGVGYDADE

-181 VYLITDTKTGE
+181 VYLITDTKTGKMYVGSATSQTGMLLQRWSSYAADGHGGNIKLRE
-192 LRSIKDHCGR
+192 L
-202 PDTQMCVF
+202 V
-210 EFIYFARP
+210 
-218 DSVIEGSSVHEARKQ
+218 KQ
-233 AGRFLAQEHPV
+233 Q
-244 EADVVIGVPDSGLD
+244 GLD
-258 AALGYSQ
+258 YVKENFQYSILENYNARMDDGYILKR
-265 ESGIP
+265 ESWWKETLCTRTHG
-270 YGIGFIKNKYIGRTF
+270 YNKN
-285 IQGSQKQRENSVRIK
+285 
-300 LNVVSSTV
+300 
-308 KGKRVV
+308 
-314 LVDDSIVRGTTS
+314 
-326 ARIIKLLRDA
+326 
-336 GAAEVHFMVSAPPFK
+336 
-351 YPCYFGTDIPDQ
+351 
-363 KLLVA
+363 
-368 TGRTLEQINEVIG
+368 
-381 ADTLGY
+381 
-387 LSNEHVVQLAKNAKC
+387 
-402 GFCTACFTGEYAVEP
+402 
-417 ESVLST
+417 
-423 DIHDRHLNDRPKDAK
+423 
-438 KLGE
+438 

>member
-8 DLLHFDAAE
+8 DLLHFDDAE

-89 VTDGVGYDAVE
+89 VTDGVGYDADE

-181 VYLITDTKTGE
+181 VYLITDTKTGKMYVGSATSQTGMLLQRWSSYAADGHGGNVG
-192 LRSIKDHCGR
+192 LRGLVKQQGFDYVKENFQYSIL
-202 PDTQMCVF
+202 
-210 EFIYFARP
+210 ENYNARM
-218 DSVIEGSSVHEARKQ
+218 D
-233 AGRFLAQEHPV
+233 
-244 EADVVIGVPDSGLD
+244 D
-258 AALGYSQ
+258 GYILKR
-265 ESGIP
+265 ESWWKETLCTRTHG
-270 YGIGFIKNKYIGRTF
+270 YNKN
-285 IQGSQKQRENSVRIK
+285 
-300 LNVVSSTV
+300 
-308 KGKRVV
+308 
-314 LVDDSIVRGTTS
+314 
-326 ARIIKLLRDA
+326 
-336 GAAEVHFMVSAPPFK
+336 
-351 YPCYFGTDIPDQ
+351 
-363 KLLVA
+363 
-368 TGRTLEQINEVIG
+368 
-381 ADTLGY
+381 
-387 LSNEHVVQLAKNAKC
+387 
-402 GFCTACFTGEYAVEP
+402 
-417 ESVLST
+417 
-423 DIHDRHLNDRPKDAK
+423 
-438 KLGE
+438 

>member
-8 DLLHFDAAE
+8 DLLRFDAAE

-27 SNGYDDPLDLY
+27 YNGYDDPLDLY

-89 VTDGVGYDAVE
+89 VTDGVGYDADE

-181 VYLITDTKTGE
+181 VYLITDTKTGKLYVGSATSQTGMLPQRWSSYAADGHGGNIE
-192 LRSIKDHCGR
+192 LREL
-202 PDTQMCVF
+202 V
-210 EFIYFARP
+210 
-218 DSVIEGSSVHEARKQ
+218 KQ
-233 AGRFLAQEHPV
+233 Q
-244 EADVVIGVPDSGLD
+244 GLD
-258 AALGYSQ
+258 YVKENFQYSILENYNARMDDGYILKR
-265 ESGIP
+265 ESWWKETLCTRTHG
-270 YGIGFIKNKYIGRTF
+270 YNKN
-285 IQGSQKQRENSVRIK
+285 
-300 LNVVSSTV
+300 
-308 KGKRVV
+308 
-314 LVDDSIVRGTTS
+314 
-326 ARIIKLLRDA
+326 
-336 GAAEVHFMVSAPPFK
+336 
-351 YPCYFGTDIPDQ
+351 
-363 KLLVA
+363 
-368 TGRTLEQINEVIG
+368 
-381 ADTLGY
+381 
-387 LSNEHVVQLAKNAKC
+387 
-402 GFCTACFTGEYAVEP
+402 
-417 ESVLST
+417 
-423 DIHDRHLNDRPKDAK
+423 
-438 KLGE
+438 

>member
-8 DLLHFDAAE
+8 DLLRFDTAE

-27 SNGYDDPLDLY
+27 YNGYDDPLDLY

-89 VTDGVGYDAVE
+89 VTDGVGYDADE

-181 VYLITDTKTGE
+181 VYLITDTKTGKMYVGSATSQTGMLLQRWSSYAADGHGGNIE
-192 LRSIKDHCGR
+192 LREL
-202 PDTQMCVF
+202 V
-210 EFIYFARP
+210 
-218 DSVIEGSSVHEARKQ
+218 KQ
-233 AGRFLAQEHPV
+233 Q
-244 EADVVIGVPDSGLD
+244 GLD
-258 AALGYSQ
+258 YVKENFQYSILENYNARMDDEYILKRESWWKETLCTRTHGYN
-265 ESGIP
+265 
-270 YGIGFIKNKYIGRTF
+270 KN
-285 IQGSQKQRENSVRIK
+285 
-300 LNVVSSTV
+300 
-308 KGKRVV
+308 
-314 LVDDSIVRGTTS
+314 
-326 ARIIKLLRDA
+326 
-336 GAAEVHFMVSAPPFK
+336 
-351 YPCYFGTDIPDQ
+351 
-363 KLLVA
+363 
-368 TGRTLEQINEVIG
+368 
-381 ADTLGY
+381 
-387 LSNEHVVQLAKNAKC
+387 
-402 GFCTACFTGEYAVEP
+402 
-417 ESVLST
+417 
-423 DIHDRHLNDRPKDAK
+423 
-438 KLGE
+438 

>member
-8 DLLHFDAAE
+8 DLLRFDAAE

-27 SNGYDDPLDLY
+27 YNGYDDPLDLY

-89 VTDGVGYDAVE
+89 VTDGVGYDADE

-181 VYLITDTKTGE
+181 VYLITDTKTGK
-192 LRSIKDHCGR
+192 LY
-202 PDTQMCVF
+202 V
-210 EFIYFARP
+210 
-218 DSVIEGSSVHEARKQ
+218 GSATSQTGMLLQRWSSYA
-233 AGRFLAQEHPV
+233 
-244 EADVVIGVPDSGLD
+244 ADGHG
-258 AALGYSQ
+258 G
-265 ESGIP
+265 
-270 YGIGFIKNKYIGRTF
+270 N
-285 IQGSQKQRENSVRIK
+285 
-300 LNVVSSTV
+300 
-308 KGKRVV
+308 
-314 LVDDSIVRGTTS
+314 
-326 ARIIKLLRDA
+326 
-336 GAAEVHFMVSAPPFK
+336 
-351 YPCYFGTDIPDQ
+351 
-363 KLLVA
+363 
-368 TGRTLEQINEVIG
+368 
-381 ADTLGY
+381 
-387 LSNEHVVQLAKNAKC
+387 VQLRELVKQQGFDYVKENFQYSILENYNARMDDGYILKRESWWKETLCTRTHGYNKN
-402 GFCTACFTGEYAVEP
+402 
-417 ESVLST
+417 
-423 DIHDRHLNDRPKDAK
+423 
-438 KLGE
+438 

>member
-27 SNGYDDPLDLY
+27 CDGYDDPLDLY

-89 VTDGVGYDAVE
+89 VTDGVGYDADE

-181 VYLITDTKTGE
+181 VYLITDTKTGKMYVGSATSQTGMLLQRWSSYAADGHGGNVE
-192 LRSIKDHCGR
+192 LRELVKQQGFDYVKENFQYSIL
-202 PDTQMCVF
+202 
-210 EFIYFARP
+210 ENYNARM
-218 DSVIEGSSVHEARKQ
+218 D
-233 AGRFLAQEHPV
+233 
-244 EADVVIGVPDSGLD
+244 D
-258 AALGYSQ
+258 GYILKR
-265 ESGIP
+265 ESWWKETLCTRTHG
-270 YGIGFIKNKYIGRTF
+270 YNKN
-285 IQGSQKQRENSVRIK
+285 
-300 LNVVSSTV
+300 
-308 KGKRVV
+308 
-314 LVDDSIVRGTTS
+314 
-326 ARIIKLLRDA
+326 
-336 GAAEVHFMVSAPPFK
+336 
-351 YPCYFGTDIPDQ
+351 
-363 KLLVA
+363 
-368 TGRTLEQINEVIG
+368 
-381 ADTLGY
+381 
-387 LSNEHVVQLAKNAKC
+387 
-402 GFCTACFTGEYAVEP
+402 
-417 ESVLST
+417 
-423 DIHDRHLNDRPKDAK
+423 
-438 KLGE
+438 

>member
-8 DLLHFDAAE
+8 DLLRFDAAE

-27 SNGYDDPLDLY
+27 YNGYDDPLDLY

-89 VTDGVGYDAVE
+89 VTDGVGYDADE

-181 VYLITDTKTGE
+181 VYLITDTKTGKMYVGSATSQTGMLLQRWSSYTADGHGGNIE
-192 LRSIKDHCGR
+192 LREL
-202 PDTQMCVF
+202 V
-210 EFIYFARP
+210 
-218 DSVIEGSSVHEARKQ
+218 KQ
-233 AGRFLAQEHPV
+233 Q
-244 EADVVIGVPDSGLD
+244 GLD
-258 AALGYSQ
+258 YVKENFQYSILENYNARMDDGYILKR
-265 ESGIP
+265 ESWWKETLCTRTHG
-270 YGIGFIKNKYIGRTF
+270 YNKN
-285 IQGSQKQRENSVRIK
+285 
-300 LNVVSSTV
+300 
-308 KGKRVV
+308 
-314 LVDDSIVRGTTS
+314 
-326 ARIIKLLRDA
+326 
-336 GAAEVHFMVSAPPFK
+336 
-351 YPCYFGTDIPDQ
+351 
-363 KLLVA
+363 
-368 TGRTLEQINEVIG
+368 
-381 ADTLGY
+381 
-387 LSNEHVVQLAKNAKC
+387 
-402 GFCTACFTGEYAVEP
+402 
-417 ESVLST
+417 
-423 DIHDRHLNDRPKDAK
+423 
-438 KLGE
+438 